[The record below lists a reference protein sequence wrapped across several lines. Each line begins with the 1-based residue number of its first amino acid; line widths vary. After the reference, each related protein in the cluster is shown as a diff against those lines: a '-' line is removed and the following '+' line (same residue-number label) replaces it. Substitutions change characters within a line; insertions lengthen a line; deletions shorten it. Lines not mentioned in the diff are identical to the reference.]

1 MLNWIWLGFF
11 LSAFAAALWQ
21 WLGLGD
27 AEVFSRLVSALFE
40 MARLSV
46 EIVLVLVGTYTCA
59 DCCKTSE
66 PNPDLRATCVRL
78 EQAICPKTNG

>member
-21 WLGLGD
+21 WLGMGD

-46 EIVLVLVGTYTCA
+46 EITLVRHGETERKA
-59 DCCKTSE
+59 
-66 PNPDLRATCVRL
+66 
-78 EQAICPKTNG
+78 